1 MFNYAIVIASDSR
14 SGGEKEDLCA
24 QEIKELLDDDKY
36 TCVYENIV
44 PDDISVLKDEM
55 MMLADE
61 KKVNLIITSG
71 GTGLAPR
78 DNTPE
83 ATKAVISK
91 EIPGIAMAMALA
103 SKEKTPYWMLSRAT
117 SGIRGKTLII
127 NLPGSP
133 KAVRECLEAVLPA
146 LYHGLEILNAVITQH
161 D

>member
-14 SGGEKEDLCA
+14 STGDKQDLCS
-24 QEIKELLDDDKY
+24 QEIKKLMDTGQY
-36 TCVYENIV
+36 SCIYESII
-44 PDDISVLKDEM
+44 PDDLEGLKAEM

-61 KKVNLIITSG
+61 KQVDLIITSG
-71 GTGLAPR
+71 GTGLSPR

-83 ATKAVISK
+83 ATKAIISK
-91 EIPGIAMAMALA
+91 EVPGIAMAMALA
-103 SKEKTPYWMLSRAT
+103 SKEKTHNWMLSRAT

-146 LYHGLEILNAVITQH
+146 LYHGLEILNQVVTDH